1 MNRLS
6 RIGLY
11 PTAVVAAVGVLA
23 LRSADQVGAQI
34 ERRGLEPPELIQLIG
49 HVGKPLAA
57 ESGGWNL
64 KLGIRFTPA
73 HYDYHLV
80 DIRVV
85 NSGRL
90 GEQILFALE
99 PYEPTFYLFGS
110 PEQMAMLAAATPQEQ
125 VKITGWR
132 RAGSRVLNLTE
143 VTSAPIP
150 TPSER

>member
-1 MNRLS
+1 MS
-6 RIGLY
+6 RIGLC
-11 PTAVVAAVGVLA
+11 PAALVATVGILA
-23 LRSADQVGAQI
+23 LCRADRMDAQI

-49 HVGKPLAA
+49 HIGKPRPG
-57 ESGGWNL
+57 ESGGWDL
-64 KLGIRFTPA
+64 KLGIRLTPE

-110 PEQMAMLAAATPQEQ
+110 PEQMALLAAATPQEQ

-143 VTSAPIP
+143 VTSAPAP
-150 TPSER
+150 TPADR